1 MTDEK
6 RFADEVRDHAT
17 DDSPHAHQ
25 APERRWTDV
34 RSTSNPR
41 WSCLRY

>member
-17 DDSPHAHQ
+17 GDSPHAHQ
-25 APERRWTDV
+25 PSERR
-34 RSTSNPR
+34 
-41 WSCLRY
+41 